1 MVIFLLFWAILGIIF
16 SLMSYIYDKKKIN
29 KDSKKTFFIILF
41 FLISWIVALLY
52 WVGPFFITIGSYKL
66 TQ

>member
-16 SLMSYIYDKKKIN
+16 SLISYTYDKKKIN

-66 TQ
+66 T

>member
-16 SLMSYIYDKKKIN
+16 SLISYIYDKKKIN
-29 KDSKKTFFIILF
+29 KDNKKTFFIILF

-52 WVGPFFITIGSYKL
+52 WVGPFFITIGSYNL